1 MKFCSIII
9 NEIRA
14 CLFKERELMEIR
26 NEIKSYIVR
35 SGWTLTDVVKE
46 FNKKRD
52 EKDRTTTQNISNKL
66 SRGTIKYSEVLEI
79 ADIIGYNINW
89 SKKP

>member
-1 MKFCSIII
+1 
-9 NEIRA
+9 
-14 CLFKERELMEIR
+14 MEIR

-52 EKDRTTTQNISNKL
+52 EKDQTTTQNISNKL